1 MSIKLRYPDLTVPGP
16 IDPVKRL
23 QSYLYQ
29 VVDELNIA
37 LTTLDTQA
45 TEAKETA
52 TAAVT
57 AAGNAGQKAP
67 KAAFNDIKSLII
79 KSAEIVEAYY
89 EVINKRLEGQYV
101 AKSDFGEYTEATAAE
116 IEANSTSITQLYEN
130 MQQIISDIDHVEN
143 TIIEVNAHIKTG
155 LLGYDD
161 TGAPVY
167 GLEIGQRTEL
177 NGDEVFNKYSRF
189 TADRLS
195 FYDSNDNEVAYISD
209 RKLYINDVEVTGSF
223 QISGFLDTVM
233 GDGSVVT
240 KWVGGGA

>member
-1 MSIKLRYPDLTVPGP
+1 MIKLRYPDITVPGP
-16 IDPVKRL
+16 IDPIRRL
-23 QSYLYQ
+23 QGYLCQ

-45 TEAKETA
+45 TEAKEAA

-67 KAAFNDIKSLII
+67 KAAFNDIKALII

-101 AKSDFGEYTEATAAE
+101 AKSEFGEYTEATAAE

-130 MQQIISDIDHVEN
+130 MQQIISDIEQVEN

-155 LLGYDD
+155 LLDYDD

-167 GLEIGQRTEL
+167 GLEIGQRTEV
-177 NGDEVFNKYSRF
+177 NGDEVFNKYARF